1 MASSKHDSAR
11 SQFALLTLASL
22 LLCVVENRHGYGE
35 DPADKAGQKQGYLV
49 QVPLPITGSVDTKV
63 IGMLQRLQ
71 NRLPQGGPRPV
82 LVLEFS
88 SPDGN
93 AGDTSQFER
102 SLALARFL
110 SSSKLSRLRT
120 VAYIPKAVKGHAVLA
135 VMACNEIVMRED
147 AELGEAGISEP
158 VIEDSV
164 RNAYKDIAQ
173 RRGLFPVPFALAM
186 LDRQLAVY
194 RVKVGDGVRYVFGDE
209 LEQLEREGKAVDVE
223 TVSHAGEL
231 PSFKG
236 RELRNKYRFV
246 SRLVSGRR
254 QLATELGL
262 PPYALEGDPSLGE
275 SWEAVK
281 IELMGKVQSRNV
293 SYQLRGLREAQRDRD
308 INFVLVWVDS
318 EGGSPEDSFRM
329 ANELAKLD
337 PVKIRT
343 VAYIPNQARAD
354 AALVAMACDHVVMSE
369 KAMLGGFGEQYKI
382 PDQAQSDLL
391 RSIKSLA
398 KEKQQDWS
406 LMAALVDPRR
416 VVYQYRTKS
425 GQTRYLTEEEHATL
439 DDPDVWLRGREVS
452 TRQGMT
458 GREAESIHVAR
469 YLVDDFGQFK
479 SLYHLKDDPP
489 LVEPSWAEK
498 WTRRVAEEL
507 AKPWIASWLLF
518 AAMFLLSIEFSH
530 PGLSAPG
537 FLSGVCFLLFFWSQY
552 WNETAGLLEILLFA
566 AGVICVLLEIFVIPG
581 FGIFGVGGVLMILAS
596 IVLAS
601 QSFIFPTNSEQMKQL
616 PVSLSMVGASLAGVV
631 AAGVFIRK
639 FLPHTPF
646 FRRMMLEPPLEDNEE
661 LQQRES
667 LVHWEHLT
675 GKRGVTTTQLTPSGK
690 ARFGDDVLDVISD
703 GEVIAKGSDVYVAE
717 VRGNRVLV
725 LPLDQQR

>member
-1 MASSKHDSAR
+1 MSNSKRNRVR
-11 SQFALLTLASL
+11 SQLALLVLASL
-22 LLCVVENRHGYGE
+22 LFGVTECRPGYGQ
-35 DPADKAGQKQGYLV
+35 DPAKEAEEVQGYLV

-63 IGMLQRLQ
+63 IGMLNRLQ

-93 AGDTSQFER
+93 AGDASQFER

-110 SSSKLSRLRT
+110 SSAKLSRLRT
-120 VAYIPKAVKGHAVLA
+120 VAYVPEGVKGHAVLP
-135 VMACNEIVMRED
+135 VMACNEIVMHDD
-147 AELGEAGISEP
+147 AQLGEAGIDEE
-158 VIEDSV
+158 VVEDSV
-164 RNAYKDIAQ
+164 RNAYKDIAE
-173 RRGLFPVPFALAM
+173 RRGVFPVPFALAV
-186 LDRQLAVY
+186 LDRELAVY
-194 RVKVGDGVRYVFGDE
+194 RVKVGDGVRYVFADE
-209 LEQLEREGKAVDVE
+209 LEQLEREGKASDVE
-223 TVSHAGEL
+223 TVSHVGEL

-275 SWEAVK
+275 TWEAVK
-281 IELMGKVQSRNV
+281 IELIGKVQSRNV
-293 SYQLRGLREAQRDRD
+293 GYQLRGLREAQRDRD
-308 INFVLVWVDS
+308 VNFVLVWIES
-318 EGGSPEDSFRM
+318 EGGSPEDSFRL

-337 PVKIRT
+337 PVKVRT
-343 VAYIPNQARAD
+343 VAYLPTQARAD

-369 KAMLGGFGEQYKI
+369 KAVLGGFGEQYKI
-382 PDQAQSDLL
+382 PDEAQADLL

-406 LMAALVDPRR
+406 LMAALVDPRQ

-425 GQTRYLTEEEHATL
+425 GQTRYLTEEEHAGL
-439 DDPDVWLRGREVS
+439 DEPDIWLRGREIA

-479 SLYHLKDDPP
+479 ALYHLKEDPP

-498 WTRRVAEEL
+498 WTRRVADEL

-518 AAMFLLSIEFSH
+518 GAMFLLSIEFSQ

-566 AGVICVLLEIFVIPG
+566 TGVICVLMEIFVIPG
-581 FGIFGVGGVLMILAS
+581 VGIFGVGGVLMILAS

-601 QSFIFPTNSEQMKQL
+601 QSFVIPTNSEQMKQL
-616 PVSLSMVGASLAGVV
+616 PVSLSMVGASMAGVV
-631 AAGVFIRK
+631 AAAVFIRK

-646 FRRMMLEPPLEDNEE
+646 LRGMMLDPPAEENEV
-661 LQQRES
+661 LQERES
-667 LVHWEHLT
+667 LVHWEHLS
-675 GKRGVTTTQLTPSGK
+675 GKRGVATTQLTPSGK
-690 ARFGDDVLDVISD
+690 ARFGDDVVDVISD

-717 VRGNRVLV
+717 VHGNRVLV
-725 LPLDQQR
+725 LPVDQQ